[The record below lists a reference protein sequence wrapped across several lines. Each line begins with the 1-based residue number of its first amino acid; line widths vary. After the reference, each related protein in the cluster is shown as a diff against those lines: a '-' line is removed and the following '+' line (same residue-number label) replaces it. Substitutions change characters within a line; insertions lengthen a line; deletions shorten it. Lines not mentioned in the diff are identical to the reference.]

1 MKGITTPEVIIYNA
15 LEGIVNFIRKDLELN
30 KDNEQKCWLYKLIG
44 EDEDGNPIKMNRYN
58 YFTQAKKIF
67 SDVKNLKV
75 NFGYN
80 FEVAKIISLHII
92 LPSESPIAPTLGEDE
107 GYQVERDEE
116 TGKSQFKYTQMFD
129 TNYQVMITSDNGS
142 ETNIVY
148 TVIKAALIAIVPQLS
163 LLGLMNPKYSGND
176 IMFNDSL
183 MPAGLFHKVLNL
195 SFQYEMVVPQLA
207 LANVFNG
214 FRPDGHPIEKITD
227 DCGRHDDVIDDFME
241 ENG

>member
-92 LPSESPIAPTLGEDE
+92 LS
-107 GYQVERDEE
+107 Y
-116 TGKSQFKYTQMFD
+116 F
-129 TNYQVMITSDNGS
+129 
-142 ETNIVY
+142 
-148 TVIKAALIAIVPQLS
+148 
-163 LLGLMNPKYSGND
+163 
-176 IMFNDSL
+176 MFN
-183 MPAGLFHKVLNL
+183 
-195 SFQYEMVVPQLA
+195 
-207 LANVFNG
+207 
-214 FRPDGHPIEKITD
+214 
-227 DCGRHDDVIDDFME
+227 
-241 ENG
+241 